1 MGRRL
6 VIAVLFV
13 CVALLATHVYAE
25 GHGKMKDGHWDLEGK
40 FCKKAMLIVKN
51 QEELGLSDEEVKKI
65 KDLKITTKKD
75 LIMKKAE
82 IEVLG
87 LDIKAALWEDTIDL
101 GSVNTLIDK
110 KYELKKQKT
119 KSIVAAYV
127 ALKGMLTKEQQGKL
141 KSLIC
146 GSGKKSKKGF

>member
-25 GHGKMKDGHWDLEGK
+25 GHGKMKGGHGDFEGK
-40 FCKKAMLIVKN
+40 FYKKAMLIVKN

-65 KDLKITTKKD
+65 KDLKVATKKD
-75 LIMKKAE
+75 LIRKKAE

-87 LDIKAALWEDTIDL
+87 LDIMAAMWEDTINL
-101 GSVNTLIDK
+101 EAVNTLIDK

-119 KSIVAAYV
+119 KSIVAACV
-127 ALKGMLTKEQQGKL
+127 ALKGILTEEQQEKL